1 MVDASAPANG
11 ERSHEL
17 VARAIENRI
26 LSRAVLPGDI
36 LPSETALAAELGV
49 HRSTLR
55 EALRSLEQNGLVYRE
70 AGRRKLRVGS
80 GPQSAD
86 LSRRLVSAMVV
97 QQVTFEELY
106 LAMRALEPATAEA
119 AAKNATAAVLT
130 ELDDNLAR
138 TRSALNDSDSLTALD
153 IEFHNLVAKA
163 ANNRALDLTRRPL
176 SDLFYPAFY
185 GVMSGLNAA
194 ERLMTAHESIVAA
207 IRAGDPLVAREWMER
222 HIKDFRRGYQL
233 AKLEMNEPV
242 APQPV
247 N

>member
-1 MVDASAPANG
+1 
-11 ERSHEL
+11 
-17 VARAIENRI
+17 
-26 LSRAVLPGDI
+26 
-36 LPSETALAAELGV
+36 
-49 HRSTLR
+49 LR

-80 GPQSAD
+80 GSQSID
-86 LSRRLVSAMVV
+86 LSRRLVSAMIV
-97 QQVTFEELY
+97 QQITFEELY
-106 LAMRALEPATAEA
+106 FAMRALEPAIAEA
-119 AAKNATAAVLT
+119 AAKNASEAVLA

-138 TRSALNDSDSLTALD
+138 TRSALGDNVSLTALD

-185 GVMSGLNAA
+185 AVMCRLNAA
-194 ERLMTAHESIVAA
+194 ERLLAAHENVVAA
-207 IRAGDPLVAREWMER
+207 IRAGDSVVAREWMER

-233 AKLEMNEPV
+233 ADLEMNQPV
-242 APQPV
+242 AQRPV

>member
-1 MVDASAPANG
+1 MDDASTQASG
-11 ERSHEL
+11 ERSHEV
-17 VARAIENRI
+17 VARVIENRI
-26 LSRAVLPGDI
+26 LTRTVLPGDI

-97 QQVTFEELY
+97 QQVTFDELY
-106 LAMRALEPATAEA
+106 LAMRALEPAIADA
-119 AAKNATAAVLT
+119 AAKHATAADLA

-138 TRSALNDSDSLTALD
+138 TRSALNDSISLTALD
-153 IEFHNLVAKA
+153 IEFHNLIAKA
-163 ANNRALDLTRRPL
+163 ANNRALDLTRKPL

-185 GVMSGLNAA
+185 AIMSRLNAA
-194 ERLMTAHESIVAA
+194 ERLLAAHEFIVAG
-207 IRAGDPLVAREWMER
+207 IRAGDPVVAREWMER
-222 HIKDFRRGYQL
+222 HIKDFRRGYRL

-242 APQPV
+242 VSQPT